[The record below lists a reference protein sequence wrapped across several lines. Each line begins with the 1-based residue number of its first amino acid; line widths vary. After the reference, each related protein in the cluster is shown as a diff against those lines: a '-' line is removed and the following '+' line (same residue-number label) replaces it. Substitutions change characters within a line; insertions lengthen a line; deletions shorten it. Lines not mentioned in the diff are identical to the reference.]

1 LIDARAI
8 QEDTSQPSR
17 ALIEGWWNSLSA
29 DQRQHLALYMDIG
42 SHNQNY
48 RSLIMDGE
56 VMVVVSGVSA
66 LVAYIDFARVMGLS
80 TWVTSVDELEKLLPK
95 PTGIGRW
102 MRNAI

>member
-1 LIDARAI
+1 
-8 QEDTSQPSR
+8 
-17 ALIEGWWNSLSA
+17 
-29 DQRQHLALYMDIG
+29 
-42 SHNQNY
+42 
-48 RSLIMDGE
+48 MDGE

-80 TWVTSVDELEKLLPK
+80 TWVTSVDDLEKLLPK